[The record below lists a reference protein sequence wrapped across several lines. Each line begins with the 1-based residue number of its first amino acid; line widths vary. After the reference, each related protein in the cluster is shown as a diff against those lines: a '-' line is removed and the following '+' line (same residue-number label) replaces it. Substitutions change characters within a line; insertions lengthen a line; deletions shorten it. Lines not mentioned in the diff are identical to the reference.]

1 MSKGVTSLNIKNE
14 NGSFTNVP
22 IAVKA
27 ENVKLNNG
35 KNLEDSV
42 AYLDTETIDSGI
54 EAPIKTPLYQ
64 EDVVDHLY
72 SSSSITPLSAAQGK
86 VLQNEIDTLKTAGTV
101 PSDTLSSEIID
112 IRNGGNGKVY
122 PSAGTAVR
130 SQLSAKEDR
139 SNKVSS
145 KNPVTGELLSAG
157 KNAKYPSI
165 DFLQQFY
172 YDISQI
178 DELIEQAKNQIGTA
192 DWAEL
197 KDLRVGADG
206 KQYDNAGL
214 SVRTNIQKALDK
226 IDKLLNSKA
235 DKATTLKGYCI
246 TDAYTKSESKSR
258 FGLGVS
264 VTFDENFIPLSSS
277 SSENLSTGMLT
288 DIEKNIKYMFIS
300 SKVTYVSSGF
310 FSFHSCDNIEAIFVD
325 NTKENILID
334 TSDNRIIEKIHYV
347 DDFNANNFIIK
358 ALLGKLDKSAGSVT
372 TDNIASKAVT
382 TDKLAD
388 EVKTSINSKYDSK
401 NIEEGST
408 TLTPYSSSIPAINSA
423 ECLYTKIGKQIICNI
438 KITLNEYNMIANSSI
453 HFIDLPFVTNL
464 PYKLY
469 FNAVTN
475 NKGYLRAGV
484 NQNSSWLTFINNTN
498 NSIAF
503 VSGDT
508 IDVTILY
515 KTK

>member
-1 MSKGVTSLNIKNE
+1 MPKGVTSLNIKNE

-42 AYLDTETIDSGI
+42 AYLDIETIDSGI

-72 SSSSITPLSAAQGK
+72 SSSSITPLSAVQGK

-122 PSAGTAVR
+122 TSAGTAVR

-145 KNPVTGELLSAG
+145 KNPITGALLPAG
-157 KNAKYPSI
+157 KNEKYPTI
-165 DFLQQFY
+165 NFLQQFY
-172 YDISQI
+172 YDTSQI

-206 KQYDNAGL
+206 EQYDNAGL
-214 SVRTNIQKALDK
+214 SVRTNIQKVSDK
-226 IDKLLNSKA
+226 IDELLNSKA
-235 DKATTLKGYCI
+235 DKATTLAGYNI
-246 TDAYTKSESKSR
+246 TDAYTK
-258 FGLGVS
+258 
-264 VTFDENFIPLSSS
+264 DEI
-277 SSENLSTGMLT
+277 
-288 DIEKNIKYMFIS
+288 
-300 SKVTYVSSGF
+300 
-310 FSFHSCDNIEAIFVD
+310 
-325 NTKENILID
+325 
-334 TSDNRIIEKIHYV
+334 
-347 DDFNANNFIIK
+347 NNELV
-358 ALLGKLDKSAGSVT
+358 A
-372 TDNIASKAVT
+372 
-382 TDKLAD
+382 
-388 EVKTSINSKYDSK
+388 KYDSK

-408 TLTPYSSSIPAINSA
+408 TLTPHSGSSTDAINSA
-423 ECLYTKIGKQIICNI
+423 QCLYTKIGKQIICNI

-453 HFIDLPFVTNL
+453 HLIDLPFVTSL